1 MSLFHSGKHRLQFNP
16 EIQITGGIHTSRLI
30 IRKHKENTKFTK
42 RELINEN
49 NSQTHK
55 IPYKS
60 AILKPHTS
68 SNKTNTNLKKS
79 KKERL
84 KQREK
89 SK

>member
-30 IRKHKENTKFTK
+30 IRKHKENAKFTK

-55 IPYKS
+55 IP
-60 AILKPHTS
+60 
-68 SNKTNTNLKKS
+68 
-79 KKERL
+79 
-84 KQREK
+84 
-89 SK
+89 